1 MADSQFPRAYTIGT
15 HSRVRVPK
23 PGAKLVQSSLPA
35 AKNSGQPRGQPHA
48 SNSISRSSVG
58 TAGNRGTNG
67 FRQRL
72 FVARFAGLIFIQ
84 AMELILMRRLSL
96 ALGLLA
102 ACAATGASAETINL
116 TGTYRCIQMCR
127 NGMLGAP
134 TFVTQNGQ
142 AVNLTTETGEAYQAW
157 PDWNAP
163 YSRIWIDARG
173 EGAVYSPDGM
183 RIQFD
188 DGRVWQRDIGP
199 PSPVVFRRAP
209 VVYSR

>member
-1 MADSQFPRAYTIGT
+1 
-15 HSRVRVPK
+15 
-23 PGAKLVQSSLPA
+23 
-35 AKNSGQPRGQPHA
+35 
-48 SNSISRSSVG
+48 
-58 TAGNRGTNG
+58 
-67 FRQRL
+67 
-72 FVARFAGLIFIQ
+72 
-84 AMELILMRRLSL
+84 MRRLSL

-102 ACAATGASAETINL
+102 ACAATGASAETVNL

-127 NGMLGAP
+127 DGMLGAP
-134 TFVTQNGQ
+134 TFVTQNGA
-142 AVNLTTETGEAYQAW
+142 AVNLTTETGESYRAW

-183 RIQFD
+183 SLQFD

-199 PSPVVFRRAP
+199 PPVVFRRAP